1 MENKTRKSRKRGLS
15 INREIISANEEYG
28 TDSFYR
34 LPRELFTDERYSKL
48 STDAKLLY
56 AIILDRM
63 SLSESNGWHDE
74 QGRIYQI
81 FTMNEAAALLRCGK
95 EKVCRLFADLEEAE
109 LIERKRQGLGKP
121 SVIYLRKTKRN
132 RVGKSEIKS
141 FENQT
146 SGGRKNRTQE
156 VGKSK
161 SNYTEYNQTENSY
174 TDLSIKEIDADEIE
188 EQVKTSM
195 EYDILSERV
204 SADRLDEI
212 VSIITELM
220 CIREP
225 IIRIGGKE
233 QPRTLVHMRLM
244 RLRCE
249 HIEYVLE
256 CMNKNS
262 ARIRDI
268 KAYLISALFNASATM
283 TNFYDAEVRA
293 DGVCL

>member
-81 FTMNEAAALLRCGK
+81 FTQKEAAALLKCSLN
-95 EKVCRLFADLEEAE
+95 KVCNLFADLEEAD
-109 LIERKRQGLGKP
+109 LIERRRQGLCKA
-121 SVIYLRKTKRN
+121 SVIYLKKSKGRSQ
-132 RVGKSEIKS
+132 KSEIR
-141 FENQT
+141 N
-146 SGGRKNRTQE
+146 RKNCESGISKNGNQE
-156 VGKSK
+156 SQKIH

-188 EQVKTSM
+188 EQVKTSI

-256 CMNKNS
+256 CMSKNS

-268 KAYLISALFNASATM
+268 KSYLISALFNASATM

-293 DGVCL
+293 DGACL